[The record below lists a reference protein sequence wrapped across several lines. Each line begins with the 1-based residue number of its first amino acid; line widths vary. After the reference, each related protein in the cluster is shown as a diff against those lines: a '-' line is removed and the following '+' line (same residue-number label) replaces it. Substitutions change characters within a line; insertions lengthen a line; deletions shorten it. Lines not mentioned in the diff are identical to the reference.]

1 MLYFF
6 VRNVLGKGLKEEVE
20 IAEEKEIMVYVGVEG
35 WSEDIYG
42 SKKYNRIA
50 RPLWQTTGD
59 EEPIIAGERE
69 SEQVR

>member
-35 WSEDIYG
+35 
-42 SKKYNRIA
+42 
-50 RPLWQTTGD
+50 
-59 EEPIIAGERE
+59 
-69 SEQVR
+69 